1 MIDIHN
7 HGLFEVDD
15 GASSKKEAVRML
27 QDAAEQGITAI
38 VLTPHYRHGM
48 FKYQTELV
56 DAHFAELKKEAE
68 KIGIELFLGCEYH
81 VNSRII
87 EYLQQ
92 GRCHPMADGKY
103 VLTEYSYETEYAY
116 IVEWTRILLRN
127 GYIPI
132 IAHAERYE
140 CMLRKPERIEEIIR
154 FGAFVQ
160 LNADSVIGKIGFRVK
175 RFCKKIVKD
184 NYESL
189 IIASDAHDM
198 DERPS
203 HMDQCYTYVS
213 KKLGNEVAQAVF
225 IQNPGEVVRELS
237 RLP

>member
-15 GASSKKEAVRML
+15 GASSKEEAVRML

-92 GRCHPMADGKY
+92 GRCHSMADGKY

-140 CMLRKPERIEEIIR
+140 CIFKQPQRVDELIR
-154 FGAFVQ
+154 YGAYVQ
-160 LNADSVIGKIGFRVK
+160 LNADSVLGKVGLRLK
-175 RFCKKIVKD
+175 LFCGKVLKE
-184 NYESL
+184 NCEC
-189 IIASDAHDM
+189 IIISSDAHDLKLRM
-198 DERPS
+198 SRLK
-203 HMDQCYTYVS
+203 QCYDYVERKFGS
-213 KKLGNEVAQAVF
+213 ETAELVF
-225 IQNPGEVVRELS
+225 ERNPGCVAGMKNINN
-237 RLP
+237 